1 VGLSVKEA
9 QALVIEFVRMYP
21 GARAVPFKIR
31 ESLTELYGE
40 NAKQLP
46 PTMKGGYINKKPY
59 FAMGKTWHGR
69 VDVVLANAKDGADF
83 MDTLKHEVFGHF
95 GVNTFRLE
103 EKELLLSELIKAR
116 DGDLSAMWDD
126 VDRRYS
132 GESIKARAEEVFA
145 MACEDVSPVLHVS
158 FDDVQAEGFGIFQ
171 DVCRSGIRPMTK
183 HDLMGLAY
191 MVADGLHKGIRV
203 QQTFPRLDEP
213 KKRIENVEEKIPF
226 FKQVADRLIEQ
237 LKQGTAPWQKPWKPG
252 RPGGMLPINA
262 TTGKR
267 YKGVNAL
274 QLLSRGFSD
283 PRWLTYKQG
292 QAIGAQVRKGE
303 KGTTVLYYKFK
314 EEQVKLDGSGK
325 PVKDAAGEPIK
336 VSVTLERPQ
345 VFTAVVFNGEQ
356 VDGLPPL
363 SQPLEQTWNA
373 VERAEK
379 ILAASQAKIIHIN
392 GNRAFYRSA
401 TDEIHLP
408 ERGQFP
414 SADAYYATAL
424 HELGHWTGHDSRLG
438 RELGNPFGSQAY
450 AKEELR
456 AEIASMILGEELGI
470 GHDPGQHAA
479 YVASWIQVLEEDPK
493 EIVRAAAD
501 AEKIHDFVMAFEQEL
516 TIKNELGVD
525 AMIEQNSL
533 VQELANL
540 RLAGELDTF
549 LERVQTDL
557 GARLTKGW
565 TGEFQILPIVREENG
580 NARATVGSEIPT
592 GYQVYEFRSRSG
604 VPIKELDDLIEAQRL
619 VEELRLIDA
628 LSQTSELMREARLA
642 LVQEERIRRDPT
654 STEEQI
660 VAAKEHRKDLEYK
673 ALSAELEA
681 AGIAPHMMGLKEFI
695 AVARVEALEN
705 HGRKW
710 EVFWGNQSLGF
721 ADAPSMMGALEE
733 THRREVNN
741 AMWQVNSGEQGVV
754 RPPKSVLAQYPDVVV
769 QYPQIADEKP
779 QEKTYINVPFK
790 EKEQVKALGAK
801 WDKGQQSWYVP
812 AGIEI
817 EKFAKWLPESNQQ
830 QTVSNQ
836 RQYLAV
842 PYEKR
847 GEAKAAG
854 AVWDKAAKS
863 WYAGNNADMDVLSA
877 WLPKPFE
884 QTALP
889 AISPR
894 EDFANALREMG
905 CVVTGEHP
913 IMDGLKHRISVEG
926 EKFSERSGAGF
937 YVAHLDGT
945 PAGYIANN
953 KTGQDRKWK
962 YSGSSLS
969 AEEKAQLAAQAAAK
983 LQQRRDEGDR
993 LQEVAAQKINS
1004 RMPYLLQVEQATP
1017 YLQDKGLSVQSGI
1030 YTDTAGQTTYIP
1042 AYDADGKVWT
1052 MQYIQEDGTKRYAK
1066 DSRKEGCFHVV
1077 GGMDKLQDAPAL
1089 VIGEGYATAGTVS
1102 EALGFATVAAFDS
1115 SNLAHVALALK
1126 AQYPDKPIVFIAD
1139 DDRHLID
1146 PLGVNPGRSKA
1157 EEAAKLVGGR
1167 VITPV
1172 FAPGEQT
1179 WPEGLERIT
1188 KEAFLSDSLTTVQQE
1203 AYRRVKQ
1210 YTDFNDLATK
1220 SVLGKEGVQ
1229 RQVVPVIDRIVQEHD
1244 KVRAQELKHTQRKVH
1259 TLGDEN
1265 LARRGARTI

>member
-1 VGLSVKEA
+1 MGLSVKEA
-9 QALVIEFVRMYP
+9 QALVLEFVRIYP
-21 GARAVPFKIR
+21 GALAVPFKIR
-31 ESLTELYGE
+31 ETVTELYGE

-46 PTMKGGYINKKPY
+46 LTMKGGYMSKKPY
-59 FAMGKTWHGR
+59 LAMGKIRHGR
-69 VDVVLANAKDGADF
+69 VDVVLENTEDGADF
-83 MDTLKHEVFGHF
+83 MDTLKHEVLRHF
-95 GVNTFRLE
+95 GINTFSFE
-103 EKELLLSELIKAR
+103 DKELLLSALIKAK
-116 DGDLSAMWDD
+116 DADLSVMWAD
-126 VDRRYS
+126 VSRRYS
-132 GESIKARAEEVFA
+132 GVSIKGMAEEVFA
-145 MACEDVSPVLHVS
+145 TACEYVSPVLHV
-158 FDDVQAEGFGIFQ
+158 GFGDIEAQGLSAFE
-171 DVCRSGIRPMTK
+171 DVCRAGTRTMTIQ
-183 HDLMGLAY
+183 DLSSIVY
-191 MVADGLHKGIRV
+191 MVADGLHKNIRV
-203 QQTFPRLDEP
+203 QQTFPSLDEP
-213 KKRIENVEEKIPF
+213 KKRIKNVEEKIPF

-237 LKQGTAPWQKPWKPG
+237 LEQGTAPWQRPWKAG
-252 RPGGMLPINA
+252 VSSGMLPINA
-262 TTGKR
+262 TSGKR
-267 YKGVNAL
+267 YKGINAI
-274 QLLSRGFSD
+274 QLLSRGFND

-292 QAIGAQVRKGE
+292 QSIGAQVRKGE
-303 KGTTVLYYKFK
+303 KGTLVQYYQFE
-314 EEQVKLDGSGK
+314 EEQIKLDQAGRPVRDSSG
-325 PVKDAAGEPIK
+325 DPIK
-336 VSVTLERPQ
+336 VRVKLERPK
-345 VFTAVVFNGEQ
+345 VFTAVVFNAEQ
-356 VDGLPPL
+356 VDGLPSL
-363 SQPLEQTWNA
+363 GQPIEQKWNS
-373 VERAEK
+373 VERAEQ
-379 ILAASQAKIIHIN
+379 ILAASQAKIIHTN
-392 GNRAFYRSA
+392 GNRAFYRSS

-414 SADAYYATAL
+414 SANAYYATAL
-424 HELGHWTGHDSRLG
+424 HELGHWTGHESRLG
-438 RELGNPFGSQAY
+438 RDLANPFGSEAY

-479 YVASWIQVLEEDPK
+479 YVASWIKVLKEDPR
-493 EIVRAAAD
+493 EILRAAQD
-501 AEKIHDFVMAFEQEL
+501 AEKIHDFVLAFEQKL
-516 TIKNELGVD
+516 TIKNELGVA
-525 AMIEQNSL
+525 AMIEENSL
-533 VQELANL
+533 VRELADL

-565 TGEFQILPIVREENG
+565 TGELQVLPIVRDENG
-580 NARATVGSEIPT
+580 NSRATVGSEIPT
-592 GYQVYEFRSRSG
+592 GYQVYEFHDRGG
-604 VPIKELDDLIEAQRL
+604 VLSKEFDDRISAELL
-619 VEELRLIDA
+619 VEQLRLIDA

-654 STEEQI
+654 STQEQI
-660 VAAKEHRKDLEYK
+660 FAAKEHRKDLEYK

-695 AVARVEALEN
+695 AVAKVEALEN

-710 EVFWGNQSLGF
+710 EVFLGEKSLGF
-721 ADAPSMMGALEE
+721 SDAPSMMGALEE

-741 AMWQVNSGEQGVV
+741 VMWQVNSGEQGVV
-754 RPPKSVLAQYPDVVV
+754 RPPQSVLAQYPDVVA
-769 QYPQIADEKP
+769 QYSQIAVEQS
-779 QEKTYINVPFK
+779 QENTYINVPFK

-812 AGIEI
+812 AGIDI
-817 EKFAKWLPESNQQ
+817 GKFEKWLPESNQQ

-847 GEAKAAG
+847 GAAKAAG

-863 WYAGNNADMDVLSA
+863 WYAGSNADMNVLSA

-962 YSGSSLS
+962 YSGRSLN

-983 LQQRRDEGDR
+983 LQQRRDEAER
-993 LQEVAAQKINS
+993 LQEAAAQKINS

-1030 YTDTAGQTTYIP
+1030 YTDAAGLTTYIP
-1042 AYDADGKVWT
+1042 AYDQDGKVWT

-1077 GGMDKLQDAPAL
+1077 GGMEKLQDVPAL

-1102 EALGFATVAAFDS
+1102 EVLGFATVAAFDS

-1167 VITPV
+1167 VVTPV

-1188 KEAFLSDSLTTVQQE
+1188 KEAFLSDSLTTDQQE

-1229 RQVVPVIDRIVQEHD
+1229 RQVVPVIGRIVQEHD

-1259 TLGDEN
+1259 TVGDEN